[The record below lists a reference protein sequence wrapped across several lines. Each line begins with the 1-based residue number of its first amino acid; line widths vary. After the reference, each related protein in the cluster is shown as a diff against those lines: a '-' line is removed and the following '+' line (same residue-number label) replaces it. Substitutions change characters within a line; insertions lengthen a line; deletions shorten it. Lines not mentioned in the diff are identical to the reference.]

1 MHKKTKLLC
10 AGLFAV
16 LLGVGISAK
25 ANAQVVYTD
34 SSCGLMPDYY
44 TSVSSPVVIGNP
56 YYGAGYGLGYG
67 LGYGSLYGG
76 CERPRFVGL
85 NTIGGCGIF

>member
-1 MHKKTKLLC
+1 MHKKTKLLG

-16 LLGVGISAK
+16 LLGLCVSAK

-44 TSVSSPVVIGNP
+44 TTVESPVVIGDP
-56 YYGAGYGLGYG
+56 YYG
-67 LGYGSLYGG
+67 YGG
-76 CERPRFVGL
+76 WYGGWGHHLLGL
-85 NTIGGCGIF
+85 DTPIGGLSIF